1 MANEQTKQT
10 NFMTDEHTEQTTLKT
25 VCSYV
30 SYVINNI
37 CPSVPYVLNPI
48 RSSVPYVK
56 KNICP
61 SVPYVKK
68 NICSSV
74 TYVSNHIRPSVP
86 YVKKNICSSVPY
98 VSNPI
103 CLVCLACLLFV
114 CPVCSQSIH
123 EFTPAEQQS
132 ISVPTPGLFDR
143 SDAFSIDFT
152 DVPKDEYSF
161 PLPVGKAEL
170 VNNNSELEIST
181 TKGDAVKA
189 MFSGVVRLSKH
200 NAPFGN
206 VIVIRHDNGLE
217 TVYGYNAQN
226 LVRVGDKVKA
236 GQTIAIVGGE
246 GLKTFCNFAIMV
258 NGRRITPSII
268 LEVNGHKLHQQTI
281 TFRRNGH
288 RIEVKT
294 HRVRDNM
301 TDFKADPFANGNTIK
316 WNLADM
322 KSSQWSYPLP
332 GAHVISPYGNN
343 RGSHTHSGV
352 DIKTKANDNVL
363 AAFDGEVIESG
374 YNGGYGNCIKIQ
386 HGNGLVTL
394 YGHQSKNLVK
404 VGQKVK
410 AGQVIGLA
418 GRTGRATTEHVH
430 FEIFFCG
437 RRYNPNILFNH
448 DSHKLQNA
456 TLTIQKNGSV
466 TSRKN

>member
-1 MANEQTKQT
+1 
-10 NFMTDEHTEQTTLKT
+10 
-25 VCSYV
+25 
-30 SYVINNI
+30 
-37 CPSVPYVLNPI
+37 
-48 RSSVPYVK
+48 
-56 KNICP
+56 
-61 SVPYVKK
+61 
-68 NICSSV
+68 
-74 TYVSNHIRPSVP
+74 
-86 YVKKNICSSVPY
+86 
-98 VSNPI
+98 
-103 CLVCLACLLFV
+103 
-114 CPVCSQSIH
+114 
-123 EFTPAEQQS
+123 
-132 ISVPTPGLFDR
+132 
-143 SDAFSIDFT
+143 
-152 DVPKDEYSF
+152 
-161 PLPVGKAEL
+161 
-170 VNNNSELEIST
+170 
-181 TKGDAVKA
+181 
-189 MFSGVVRLSKH
+189 
-200 NAPFGN
+200 
-206 VIVIRHDNGLE
+206 
-217 TVYGYNAQN
+217 
-226 LVRVGDKVKA
+226 
-236 GQTIAIVGGE
+236 
-246 GLKTFCNFAIMV
+246 V
-258 NGRRITPSII
+258 NGRRINPAII

-288 RIEVKT
+288 RIEVKN

-410 AGQVIGLA
+410 AGQIIGLA

>member
-1 MANEQTKQT
+1 M
-10 NFMTDEHTEQTTLKT
+10 
-25 VCSYV
+25 
-30 SYVINNI
+30 
-37 CPSVPYVLNPI
+37 
-48 RSSVPYVK
+48 
-56 KNICP
+56 
-61 SVPYVKK
+61 
-68 NICSSV
+68 
-74 TYVSNHIRPSVP
+74 
-86 YVKKNICSSVPY
+86 
-98 VSNPI
+98 
-103 CLVCLACLLFV
+103 
-114 CPVCSQSIH
+114 
-123 EFTPAEQQS
+123 
-132 ISVPTPGLFDR
+132 
-143 SDAFSIDFT
+143 
-152 DVPKDEYSF
+152 
-161 PLPVGKAEL
+161 
-170 VNNNSELEIST
+170 
-181 TKGDAVKA
+181 
-189 MFSGVVRLSKH
+189 
-200 NAPFGN
+200 
-206 VIVIRHDNGLE
+206 
-217 TVYGYNAQN
+217 
-226 LVRVGDKVKA
+226 
-236 GQTIAIVGGE
+236 
-246 GLKTFCNFAIMV
+246 
-258 NGRRITPSII
+258 
-268 LEVNGHKLHQQTI
+268 NGHKLHQQTI

-332 GAHVISPYGNN
+332 GAHVISPYGNR
-343 RGSHTHSGV
+343 RGSHIHSGV
-352 DIKTKANDNVL
+352 DIKTKANDNVR

>member
-1 MANEQTKQT
+1 MMANEQTKQT
-10 NFMTDEHTEQTTLKT
+10 YFMTDEHTEQTTFKT

-30 SYVINNI
+30 TYVKKN
-37 CPSVPYVLNPI
+37 I
-48 RSSVPYVK
+48 RSSVQYVK

-68 NICSSV
+68 NICPSV
-74 TYVSNHIRPSVP
+74 TYVSNPIRSSVL
-86 YVKKNICSSVPY
+86 YVKKNICSFVPY

-189 MFSGVVRLSKH
+189 MFPGVVRLSKH

-226 LVRVGDKVKA
+226 LVHVGDKVKA

-246 GLKTFCNFAIMV
+246 GLKTFCNFAIM
-258 NGRRITPSII
+258 
-268 LEVNGHKLHQQTI
+268 VNGHKLHQQTI

-363 AAFDGEVIESG
+363 ALWPSVEEPGEGRSEG
-374 YNGGYGNCIKIQ
+374 EGRTDHRPRWP
-386 HGNGLVTL
+386 HGPRHHRACALRNLL
-394 YGHQSKNLVK
+394 LWSSLQSKHPFQPRQPQAAERYPHHSEERQRHLA
-404 VGQKVK
+404 QK
-410 AGQVIGLA
+410 LNE
-418 GRTGRATTEHVH
+418 R
-430 FEIFFCG
+430 
-437 RRYNPNILFNH
+437 L
-448 DSHKLQNA
+448 
-456 TLTIQKNGSV
+456 
-466 TSRKN
+466 RKWR

>member
-1 MANEQTKQT
+1 MMANEQTKQT
-10 NFMTDEHTEQTTLKT
+10 IFMTDEHTEQTTLKT

-30 SYVINNI
+30 TYVINNIRSSVPYVSKPIRSSVTYVSNPIRSSVSYVKKNI
-37 CPSVPYVLNPI
+37 CPSVPYVKKNI
-48 RSSVPYVK
+48 CSFVPYVK

-68 NICSSV
+68 NIC
-74 TYVSNHIRPSVP
+74 P
-86 YVKKNICSSVPY
+86 SVPY

-103 CLVCLACLLFV
+103 CLACLACLLFV

-226 LVRVGDKVKA
+226 LVHVGDK
-236 GQTIAIVGGE
+236 

-410 AGQVIGLA
+410 AGQIIGLA

-448 DSHKLQNA
+448 DAHKLQNA

>member
-1 MANEQTKQT
+1 MMANEQTKQT
-10 NFMTDEHTEQTTLKT
+10 YFMTDEHTEQTTFKT

-30 SYVINNI
+30 TYVKKN
-37 CPSVPYVLNPI
+37 I
-48 RSSVPYVK
+48 RSSVQYVK

-68 NICSSV
+68 NICPSV
-74 TYVSNHIRPSVP
+74 TYVSNPIRSSVL
-86 YVKKNICSSVPY
+86 YVKKNICSFVPY

-189 MFSGVVRLSKH
+189 MFPGVVRLSKH

-268 LEVNGHKLHQQTI
+268 LEVNVLLHLAGHI
-281 TFRRNGH
+281 GH
-288 RIEVKT
+288 
-294 HRVRDNM
+294 
-301 TDFKADPFANGNTIK
+301 F
-316 WNLADM
+316 
-322 KSSQWSYPLP
+322 
-332 GAHVISPYGNN
+332 
-343 RGSHTHSGV
+343 
-352 DIKTKANDNVL
+352 
-363 AAFDGEVIESG
+363 
-374 YNGGYGNCIKIQ
+374 
-386 HGNGLVTL
+386 
-394 YGHQSKNLVK
+394 
-404 VGQKVK
+404 VGQDV
-410 AGQVIGLA
+410 
-418 GRTGRATTEHVH
+418 
-430 FEIFFCG
+430 
-437 RRYNPNILFNH
+437 
-448 DSHKLQNA
+448 
-456 TLTIQKNGSV
+456 
-466 TSRKN
+466 

>member
-1 MANEQTKQT
+1 MMANEQTKQT
-10 NFMTDEHTEQTTLKT
+10 YFMTDEHTEQTTFKT

-30 SYVINNI
+30 TYVKKN
-37 CPSVPYVLNPI
+37 I
-48 RSSVPYVK
+48 RSSVQYVK

-68 NICSSV
+68 NICPSV
-74 TYVSNHIRPSVP
+74 TYVSNPIRSSVL
-86 YVKKNICSSVPY
+86 YVKKNICSFVPY

-189 MFSGVVRLSKH
+189 MFPGVVRLSKH

-301 TDFKADPFANGNTIK
+301 TDFKANGNTIK

-410 AGQVIGLA
+410 AGQIIGLA

>member
-1 MANEQTKQT
+1 MMANEQTKQT
-10 NFMTDEHTEQTTLKT
+10 IIKTNEHTEQTTLKT

-30 SYVINNI
+30 TYVKKN
-37 CPSVPYVLNPI
+37 I
-48 RSSVPYVK
+48 RSSIQYVK

-68 NICSSV
+68 NICSF
-74 TYVSNHIRPSVP
+74 
-86 YVKKNICSSVPY
+86 VPY
-98 VSNPI
+98 VSN
-103 CLVCLACLLFV
+103 CLACLACLLFV

-189 MFSGVVRLSKH
+189 MFPGVVRLSKH

-226 LVRVGDKVKA
+226 LVHVGDKVKA

-332 GAHVISPYGNN
+332 GAHVRQLHQDSARQRTRHPL
-343 RGSHTHSGV
+343 RSSV
-352 DIKTKANDNVL
+352 EEP
-363 AAFDGEVIESG
+363 GE
-374 YNGGYGNCIKIQ
+374 
-386 HGNGLVTL
+386 
-394 YGHQSKNLVK
+394 
-404 VGQKVK
+404 
-410 AGQVIGLA
+410 
-418 GRTGRATTEHVH
+418 GRTEGEGRTDYRPRWPLGPRHHRACALRNLLLWSSLQSEHPLQP
-430 FEIFFCG
+430 
-437 RRYNPNILFNH
+437 RRPQAAERYPH
-448 DSHKLQNA
+448 HSEE
-456 TLTIQKNGSV
+456 
-466 TSRKN
+466 R

>member
-10 NFMTDEHTEQTTLKT
+10 NFMTDEHTEQTTFKT

-30 SYVINNI
+30 TYVINNI
-37 CPSVPYVLNPI
+37 RSSVTYVSNPI
-48 RSSVPYVK
+48 RSSVQYVK

-68 NICSSV
+68 NICSF
-74 TYVSNHIRPSVP
+74 
-86 YVKKNICSSVPY
+86 VPY

-189 MFSGVVRLSKH
+189 MFPGVVRLSKH

-332 GAHVISPYGNN
+332 GAHVISPYGNR
-343 RGSHTHSGV
+343 RGSHIHSGV
-352 DIKTKANDNVL
+352 DIKTKANDNVR

-410 AGQVIGLA
+410 AGQIIGLA

-448 DSHKLQNA
+448 DTHKLQNA

>member
-1 MANEQTKQT
+1 MKQT
-10 NFMTDEHTEQTTLKT
+10 TPKRTIQTALRHTGQTRRTFGLAVLLLLCT
-25 VCSYV
+25 VFFSQG
-30 SYVINNI
+30 
-37 CPSVPYVLNPI
+37 
-48 RSSVPYVK
+48 
-56 KNICP
+56 
-61 SVPYVKK
+61 
-68 NICSSV
+68 
-74 TYVSNHIRPSVP
+74 
-86 YVKKNICSSVPY
+86 
-98 VSNPI
+98 
-103 CLVCLACLLFV
+103 ACA
-114 CPVCSQSIH
+114 QSIH

-143 SDAFSIDFT
+143 SNAFEIDFT
-152 DVPKDEYSF
+152 DLPSSEYSF

-170 VNNNSELEIST
+170 VNGNSEMEIT
-181 TKGDAVKA
+181 TSKGDAVKA
-189 MFSGVVRLSKH
+189 MFGGVVRLSKH

-226 LVRVGDKVKA
+226 LVKVGDRVKA

-246 GLKTFCNFAIMV
+246 GLNTFCNFAIMV
-258 NGRRITPSII
+258 NGRRINPAII
-268 LEVNGHKLHQQTI
+268 VEVNGHKLHKQTL
-281 TFRRNGH
+281 TFTKTGN
-288 RIEVKT
+288 RIAVKT

-301 TDFKADPFANGNTIK
+301 TDFKADPFAKSNTIK

-322 KSSQWSYPLP
+322 KRSQWSYPLP
-332 GAHVISPYGNN
+332 GAHVISPYGNH
-343 RGSHTHSGV
+343 RGSHIHSGV
-352 DIKTKANDNVL
+352 DIKTRANDNVL
-363 AAFDGEVIESG
+363 AAFDGEVIQAG

-418 GRTGRATTEHVH
+418 GRTGHATTEHVH

-448 DSHKLQNA
+448 DTHHLQNA
-456 TLTIQKNGSV
+456 TLTIHKNGSV
-466 TSRKN
+466 TSKRN